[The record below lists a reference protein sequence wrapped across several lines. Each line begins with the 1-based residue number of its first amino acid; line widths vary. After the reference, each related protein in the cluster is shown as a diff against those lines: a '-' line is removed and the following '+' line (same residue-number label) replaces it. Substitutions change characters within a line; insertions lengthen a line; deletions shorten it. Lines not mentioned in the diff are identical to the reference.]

1 VAPPPNCEGG
11 SGRHGVAV
19 GCLGM
24 PYTLLRE
31 VQGEL
36 GRKKWM
42 RSGKGKVQVTPLAEE
57 VAGAP
62 NMAALHLI
70 PEAAAAFTRLA
81 ERRPPV
87 VHSENS
93 TPVLVPDALAARL
106 ADGSIK
112 WFPGLRPHSPAWCAA
127 P

>member
-1 VAPPPNCEGG
+1 
-11 SGRHGVAV
+11 
-19 GCLGM
+19 M

-36 GRKKWM
+36 RRKKWL
-42 RSGKGKVQVTPLAEE
+42 RSGQGKGQVTPLAEE

-62 NMAALHLI
+62 NMAALHLN

-81 ERRPPV
+81 ERRPPLV
-87 VHSENS
+87 QSDDS

-112 WFPGLRPHSPAWCAA
+112 WFPGVRPYSPAWCAA

>member
-1 VAPPPNCEGG
+1 MPPPNCEGG

-36 GRKKWM
+36 RRKKWM
-42 RSGKGKVQVTPLAEE
+42 RSGKGKGQVTPLAEE
-57 VAGAP
+57 LAGAP
-62 NMAALHLI
+62 NMAALHVI

-81 ERRPPV
+81 ERCPP
-87 VHSENS
+87 SAQEDKRL
-93 TPVLVPDALAARL
+93 LVPDALAAKL

-112 WFPGLRPHSPAWCAA
+112 WFPGVRPHSPAWCAA
-127 P
+127 EL